1 MMFERRLLVA
11 ALIAAALCA
20 ACNGTEPVQTDVPS
34 GKTRYV
40 DTVFTSVS
48 TQSGIQYGASVP
60 FGSTTAAPLR
70 LDLYQPEGDTAS
82 ARPVLV
88 WIHGGGFVS
97 GTPTDGQ
104 IPRLARSLALRGY
117 VSVSISYRLRTP
129 ATFNADQA
137 GGIRDAVHDARAAV
151 RWVRANARAFR
162 FDTACIGFV
171 GSSAGAI
178 TALTSTYDQSLGEGM
193 SGNPG
198 FSSRV
203 KTVVDFWGS
212 LPQATDSVMQA
223 GEPPLLIFHGTEDTT
238 VPYVEAQQLVA
249 RATQVGIPHRLVT
262 LTGQG
267 HAAWNNVPLFE
278 TELTTFLSQRLM
290 P

>member
-1 MMFERRLLVA
+1 VFRRFS
-11 ALIAAALCA
+11 ALAVSIVVLTACA
-20 ACNGTEPVQTDVPS
+20 ESTSVQAEVPS
-34 GKTRYV
+34 GKTRYA
-40 DTVFTSVS
+40 DTVFSAAT

-60 FGSTTAAPLR
+60 FGGSSASPLV
-70 LDLYQPEGDTAS
+70 LDLYEPAGDTAS
-82 ARPVLV
+82 LRPVLV

-117 VSVSISYRLRTP
+117 VSVSITYRLRTP

-151 RWVRANARAFR
+151 RWVRANSRAFR
-162 FDTACIGFV
+162 FDTTRIAFV

-178 TALTSTYDQSLGEGM
+178 TALFSAYDQSITEGT
-193 SGNPG
+193 SGSPG
-198 FSSRV
+198 LSSRV
-203 KTVVDFWGS
+203 KTVVDFWGM
-212 LPQATDSVMQA
+212 LPQAADSVMQA
-223 GEPPLLIFHGTEDTT
+223 GEPPLLIIHGTEDTT
-238 VPYVEAQQLVA
+238 VPYAEAQQLVA

-278 TELTTFLSQRLM
+278 RELTQFLYQRLI